1 MNLIAIV
8 VVIAVVI
15 AVVSTLNIG
24 CFLIGAKVG
33 QKVSRDETIELPNLN
48 PVKIAREI
56 KENREADK
64 VQSKLETIM
73 HNIDSYDGTGYGQKD
88 VRG

>member
-1 MNLIAIV
+1 MELMLVALV
-8 VVIAVVI
+8 G
-15 AVVSTLNIG
+15 TLNVM

-48 PVKIAREI
+48 PMKAIREMQD
-56 KENREADK
+56 KREAERVQDK
-64 VQSKLETIM
+64 IETIM
-73 HNIDSYDGTGYGQKD
+73 QNIDSYDGTSAGQRD

>member
-15 AVVSTLNIG
+15 VVVSTLNIG

-48 PVKIAREI
+48 PIKVAREI

-64 VQSKLETIM
+64 VQNKIETIM
-73 HNIDSYDGTGYGQKD
+73 QNIDSYDGTGYGQKD
-88 VRG
+88 V

>member
-1 MNLIAIV
+1 MNLIAV
-8 VVIAVVI
+8 VVI

-33 QKVSRDETIELPNLN
+33 QKVSREETIELPNLN
-48 PVKIAREI
+48 PIKVVREI

-64 VQSKLETIM
+64 VQNKIETIM
-73 HNIDSYDGTGYGQKD
+73 QNIDSYNGTGYGQKD
-88 VRG
+88 V